1 MCDYKTVKQFAKE
14 EDMNLNSRV
23 MDMHERNRGAQG
35 KILSYMCN
43 YFKYPS
49 DFKTLIYASQLLQA
63 EAVKTGIE
71 HFRRNR
77 GYTMGSIYWQLNDCW
92 PVASWSSIDY
102 FGRYKALHYFAKKFY
117 QPIMLGLFNETDKI
131 DIAVAN
137 ESLNDFKGYIK
148 YGVSKNDFSVVYEGG
163 KSVFVPAL
171 SSLDIESL
179 SNKEFTNL
187 RDTYFWCELYDEND
201 TLLARNTELGTKPK
215 HFEFLKPNIKIDA
228 KECKDGVEILIS
240 SDVFAKNNEI
250 SFKNYDIVLSDN
262 YFDLTDNKEYRV
274 VAKTSL
280 SANEILNNI
289 KIVSVYDISK

>member
-1 MCDYKTVKQFAKE
+1 MYDLVIIGSGPGGAVLAKE
-14 EDMNLNSRV
+14 LTRLSPQLKVAAIDGLSRGQTKV
-23 MDMHERNRGAQG
+23 CGG
-35 KILSYMCN
+35 LLS
-43 YFKYPS
+43 PDS
-49 DFKTLIYASQLLQA
+49 
-63 EAVKTGIE
+63 
-71 HFRRNR
+71 
-77 GYTMGSIYWQLNDCW
+77 
-92 PVASWSSIDY
+92 
-102 FGRYKALHYFAKKFY
+102 KK
-117 QPIMLGLFNETDKI
+117 
-131 DIAVAN
+131 
-137 ESLNDFKGYIK
+137 
-148 YGVSKNDFSVVYEGG
+148 
-163 KSVFVPAL
+163 AL

-179 SNKEFTNL
+179 SNKEFTNS